1 MDVLFVD
8 IRVELGMPLR
18 IGHSEHVLRA
28 RTAHIHLVRLGP
40 GLGSGLEPG
49 QCEHVLASVSNV
61 HLLVRL
67 RGEAE
72 RVLRDEL
79 LVHEL
84 LHALVALALLARVR
98 VRVRVRVKV
107 EW

>member
-1 MDVLFVD
+1 MSVSDVHF
-8 IRVELGMPLR
+8 R
-18 IGHSEHVLRA
+18 
-28 RTAHIHLVRLGP
+28 VRLRGKGRAMHMP
-40 GLGSGLEPG
+40 RTWHA
-49 QCEHVLASVSNV
+49 CACT

-67 RGEAE
+67 RREGD
-72 RVLRDEL
+72 RVERDEL